1 MTYIFTF
8 FIFFFIHVKICFR
21 TSIPQGEWK
30 WLTDANKY
38 PPGAFKLI
46 YTFDFFNYAG
56 IHRPVLLY
64 SRPKN
69 IHISDVTIVTKSVN
83 VAEKSADVMYNIDIV
98 SNSNNF
104 NCVIQI
110 ENQLGEKVA
119 EFTSCQ
125 ETIMSMKNV
134 NFWWPYMMDSRVSY
148 QSE

>member
-1 MTYIFTF
+1 M
-8 FIFFFIHVKICFR
+8 
-21 TSIPQGEWK
+21 
-30 WLTDANKY
+30 
-38 PPGAFKLI
+38 I

-83 VAEKSADVMYNIDIV
+83 VADKSADVMYKIEIV

-104 NCVIQI
+104 KCVIQI

-125 ETIMSMKNV
+125 ETIMSLKNV

-148 QSE
+148 